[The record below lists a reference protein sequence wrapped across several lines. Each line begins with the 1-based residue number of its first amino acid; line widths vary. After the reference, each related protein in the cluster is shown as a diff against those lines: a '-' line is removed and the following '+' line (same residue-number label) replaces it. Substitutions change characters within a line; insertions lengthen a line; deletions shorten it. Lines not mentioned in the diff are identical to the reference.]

1 MFKMK
6 KMLLFAFVCMFLLVV
21 TACGNNEMSTEDV
34 ENQEVS
40 VESDE
45 TESDVDEVEEDLSEP
60 IPLVIEPDLS
70 TEESDEVE
78 ESDKAE
84 DKEESQDDTSD
95 VQEMGYIVAID
106 AGHQAKGNYDQEPNG
121 PGSSTMKAKVSSG
134 TQGISTGIAEYEL
147 NLDISLM
154 LKEELVSRG
163 YEVVMIRET
172 HDVDISNSERAT
184 IAEEADSDIFIRI
197 HANGSE
203 NSSAEGMMTICQTP
217 ENPYVAATYEESRAL
232 SEAVLDEMV
241 AATGAVR
248 ERVWETDTMSG
259 INWCDIPVTIVE
271 MGYMSNPEEDVKL
284 ADDEYRSKI
293 VEGISNGID
302 LYFE

>member
-1 MFKMK
+1 
-6 KMLLFAFVCMFLLVV
+6 MFLVV
-21 TACGNNEMSTEDV
+21 AAACGNNETSTEDV
-34 ENQEVS
+34 DKQEVS

-45 TESDVDEVEEDLSEP
+45 TESDVDEVEDLSEP
-60 IPLVIEPDLS
+60 VPLVIEPDLS
-70 TEESDEVE
+70 TEESAE
-78 ESDKAE
+78 ESDKSE
-84 DKEESQDDTSD
+84 DKEEAEESQDDTSD
-95 VQEMGYIVAID
+95 VQKTGYIVAID
-106 AGHQAKGNYDQEPNG
+106 AGHQAKGNYGQEPNG

-134 TQGISTGIAEYEL
+134 TQGVSTGIAEYEL

-154 LKEELVSRG
+154 LKEELVNRG

-217 ENPYVAATYEESRAL
+217 ENPYVSATYEESRAL
-232 SEAVLDEMV
+232 SDAVLDEMV

-271 MGYMSNPEEDVKL
+271 MGYMSNPKEDVKL
-284 ADDEYRSKI
+284 ADNEYRLKI